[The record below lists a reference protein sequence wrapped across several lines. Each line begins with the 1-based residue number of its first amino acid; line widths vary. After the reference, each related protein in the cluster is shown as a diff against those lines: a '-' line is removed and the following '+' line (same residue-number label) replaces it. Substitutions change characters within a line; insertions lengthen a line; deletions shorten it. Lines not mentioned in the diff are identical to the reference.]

1 MPYTWINMK
10 KRLQHMTKYY
20 YTKIKGDS
28 KYILQLMQHDAHTIE
43 MDVGY
48 YVLPECTE

>member
-1 MPYTWINMK
+1 MDKHEKTFATYDK
-10 KRLQHMTKYY
+10 VLTKYY